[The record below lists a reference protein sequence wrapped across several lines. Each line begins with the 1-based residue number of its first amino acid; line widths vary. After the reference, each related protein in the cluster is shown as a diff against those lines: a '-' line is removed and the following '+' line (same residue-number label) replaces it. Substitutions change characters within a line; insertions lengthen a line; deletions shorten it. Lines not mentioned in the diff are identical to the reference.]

1 MDDTDAATPPTD
13 LLLAGSQALARGAW
27 KEGRDFF
34 QEAVDL
40 DGGPEAIEGLATA
53 AWWLDDA
60 PAVFQYRERVY
71 RLYRQGG
78 DRLGAARVATG
89 IALDHYLYRGNV
101 VVANGWLR
109 RAHRLLEGSDP
120 SAEGGWLALW
130 EAHIALFERND
141 VVLAKRVGRE
151 TVALAESLELTDLG
165 MLALALQGLAMVSE
179 GQVGDGMGC
188 LDEATTVALAGEIS
202 DLDAVVTT
210 CCYLIYA
217 CERVRDFA
225 RAVQWCEKV
234 EEISHRWSYRSM
246 FGVCRCHY
254 AAVLLWRGEWA
265 RAETELTL
273 AAPELMSTR
282 PGWVHESIVRL
293 AELRRRQGRA
303 EEAKQLFEQAPTHPH
318 TLLGLAELALD
329 VGDAVAATDL
339 VDRFFRRVPPDDRT
353 ERAAGMDVA
362 VRAWIARGSLA
373 EARTLVAELEESA
386 CVIGT
391 APLRAL
397 ASFASG
403 IVAVATGELDLAR
416 RCLEDAVDLYQQQ
429 GAPFETATARIE
441 LARILLASDRRGV
454 AETEARA
461 AIEVFPRIGAIGEVR
476 RAASLVEELGIALPS
491 MGDEAPP
498 VAPLTRRE
506 VAVLRLVA
514 RGSTNHQIASELFI
528 SVRTVERHISTIYA
542 KIGAEG
548 TSARAIATVY
558 AFEHGLARAL
568 EVEPS

>member
-1 MDDTDAATPPTD
+1 MDDTDAPTLPTD
-13 LLLAGSQALARGAW
+13 LILAGSRALARGAW
-27 KEGRDFF
+27 QEGRDYF

-40 DGGPEAIEGLATA
+40 EGSPEAIEGLATA

-60 PAVFQYRERVY
+60 PAVFHYRERVY
-71 RLYRQGG
+71 RLYRQRG
-78 DRLGAARVATG
+78 DRRGAARVATG

-101 VVANGWLR
+101 AVAIGWLR
-109 RAHRLLEGSDP
+109 SAHRLLEGTEP

-141 VVLAKRVGRE
+141 VALAKRVGAE
-151 TVALAESLELTDLG
+151 TVAIAESLGLTDLG
-165 MLALALQGLAMVSE
+165 MLGLALQGLAMVSE
-179 GQVGDGMGC
+179 GQVDDGMRC
-188 LDEATTVALAGEIS
+188 LDEATTAALAGEIT

-254 AAVLLWRGEWA
+254 AAVLLWRGEWS
-265 RAETELTL
+265 RAEDELTL

-303 EEAKQLFEQAPTHPH
+303 EEATRLFEQALAHPH
-318 TLLGLAELALD
+318 TFLGLAELALD
-329 VGDAVAATDL
+329 RGDAMTATDL

-353 ERAAGMDVA
+353 ARAAGMEVA
-362 VRAWIARGSLA
+362 VRAWIARDSLA
-373 EARTLVAELEESA
+373 EARILVAELEESA

-391 APLRAL
+391 APLRAV

-403 IVAVATGELDLAR
+403 IVAAATGELDLAR
-416 RCLEDAVDLYQQQ
+416 RCLEDAVDLFQQQ
-429 GAPFETATARIE
+429 GAPFETAVARIE
-441 LARILLASDRRGV
+441 LARILNSLDRRSA
-454 AETEARA
+454 AETEARLA
-461 AIEVFPRIGAIGEVR
+461 MGVFLDLGAGRELL
-476 RAASLVEELGIALPS
+476 RAASLADDLGIALPS
-491 MGDEAPP
+491 MGEAASP

-506 VAVLRLVA
+506 VEVLRLVA
-514 RGSTNHQIASELFI
+514 RGSNNHQIADELFI

-542 KIGAEG
+542 KIGADG

-568 EVEPS
+568 